1 MVLGNLGKK
10 VDRIISAVA
19 QWIKQHQDTE
29 YVGNGTNVLWDLM
42 MDKQSYYYKSQNK
55 E

>member
-1 MVLGNLGKK
+1 MVLSNLGKK
-10 VDRIISAVA
+10 IERITSTVA

-29 YVGNGTNVLWDLM
+29 YVGNGINVLWDLM
-42 MDKQSYYYKSQNK
+42 TDKQSYYYKLQNK